1 MAGKEQADASGLHQ
15 TLPQWGTPEVF
26 GLPPREFHVLWY
38 ANGLA
43 SRTRRLAM
51 KWFVLPILVLPF
63 LAGCAGW
70 YMPLGW
76 GLAGGLGGFSTPA
89 LVRSERIEELGPG
102 VAQCDAEAQ
111 FTVGYI
117 FLTFEDMEEEGV
129 KLLTVAAQQGHAAS
143 QYWLGR
149 WYGGKGWTSLELDR
163 VRDPVKAY
171 LLVSL
176 AALQEYQC
184 IRHDPLL
191 APPETLRPVDF
202 YGRRR
207 NYGLYQFLARAE
219 YFACAAETRE
229 EFAGNM
235 TPEQIA
241 EAEKLIQE
249 WEPQECVR
257 EGDAR
262 AIAE

>member
-1 MAGKEQADASGLHQ
+1 
-15 TLPQWGTPEVF
+15 
-26 GLPPREFHVLWY
+26 
-38 ANGLA
+38 
-43 SRTRRLAM
+43 M

-63 LAGCAGW
+63 LAGCVGW
-70 YMPLGW
+70 Y
-76 GLAGGLGGFSTPA
+76 GGFLGAQLAFPVPA
-89 LVRSERIEELGPG
+89 LERSERIEELGPG
-102 VAQCDAEAQ
+102 AAQCDAEAQ

-149 WYGGKGWTSLELDR
+149 WYGGKGWTFLEVDR

-184 IRHDPLL
+184 IRADPLL
-191 APPETLRPVDF
+191 AAPETLNPVDF
-202 YGRRR
+202 YGSRRT
-207 NYGLYQFLARAE
+207 GLNQFLAKQD

-249 WEPQECVR
+249 WEPQECVP
-257 EGDAR
+257 EGDAA

>member
-1 MAGKEQADASGLHQ
+1 
-15 TLPQWGTPEVF
+15 
-26 GLPPREFHVLWY
+26 
-38 ANGLA
+38 
-43 SRTRRLAM
+43 M

-63 LAGCAGW
+63 LAGCAG
-70 YMPLGW
+70 L
-76 GLAGGLGGFSTPA
+76 GGLFIGPFPA
-89 LVRSERIEELGPG
+89 LERLERIEELGPG
-102 VAQCDAEAQ
+102 AAQCDAEAQ
-111 FTVGYI
+111 FTVGFI
-117 FLTFEDMEEEGV
+117 FLTYQDMEEEGV

-149 WYGGKGWTSLELDR
+149 WYGGKGWYSLEVDR

-191 APPETLRPVDF
+191 AAPETLRPVDF
-202 YGRRR
+202 YGSRITRL
-207 NYGLYQFLARAE
+207 NPIFAKQE

-229 EFAGNM
+229 EFAENM

-249 WEPQECVR
+249 WEPQECVP
-257 EGDAR
+257 EGDAA

>member
-1 MAGKEQADASGLHQ
+1 
-15 TLPQWGTPEVF
+15 
-26 GLPPREFHVLWY
+26 
-38 ANGLA
+38 
-43 SRTRRLAM
+43 M
-51 KWFVLPILVLPF
+51 KWFGLPILVLPF
-63 LAGCAGW
+63 LAGCAG
-70 YMPLGW
+70 L
-76 GLAGGLGGFSTPA
+76 GGLFIGPIGPT
-89 LVRSERIEELGPG
+89 VYMQRSERIEELGPG
-102 VAQCDAEAQ
+102 AAQCDAEAQ
-111 FTVGYI
+111 FTVGFI
-117 FLTFEDMEEEGV
+117 FLTYQDMEEEGV

-149 WYGGKGWTSLELDR
+149 WYGGKGWYSLEVDR

-191 APPETLRPVDF
+191 AAPETLNPVDI
-202 YGRRR
+202 YGHRRTR
-207 NYGLYQFLARAE
+207 FVQFIGKQE

-229 EFAGNM
+229 EFAENM
-235 TPEQIA
+235 TSEQIA

-249 WEPQECVR
+249 WEPQECVP
-257 EGDAR
+257 EGDAA

>member
-1 MAGKEQADASGLHQ
+1 M
-15 TLPQWGTPEVF
+15 GTPEVF

-43 SRTRRLAM
+43 SRTRGLAM

-63 LAGCAGW
+63 LAGCAG
-70 YMPLGW
+70 
-76 GLAGGLGGFSTPA
+76 LAGLFIGPFPFPA
-89 LVRSERIEELGPG
+89 QERLERIEELGPG
-102 VAQCDAEAQ
+102 AAQCDVEAQ
-111 FTVGYI
+111 FTVGFIY
-117 FLTFEDMEEEGV
+117 LTYEDMEEEGV

-149 WYGGKGWTSLELDR
+149 WYGGKGWTFLEVDR

-176 AALQEYQC
+176 AALQEYPC

-191 APPETLRPVDF
+191 ASPETLNPVS
-202 YGRRR
+202 YSGRRQTR
-207 NYGLYQFLARAE
+207 LYQFLSTE

-229 EFAGNM
+229 EFAENM

-249 WEPQECVR
+249 WEPQGCVP
-257 EGDAR
+257 EGDAE